1 VREGEREG
9 VREGVR
15 LGVRLGARLGV
26 REGLRLGARE
36 GVRLGWFVVVVGD
49 LDGPR
54 EGERE
59 GERLGFRDGVR
70 DGEREGDVLVG
81 DFVGIVGED
90 VTGGTHTHTVDM
102 LVLQNS
108 LTPAIQYPLD
118 ASFLSPAMPK
128 MLLPPYVQLEHV
140 APV

>member
-1 VREGEREG
+1 MRDARDARRNTAHATSTATATATTTATTATAG
-9 VREGVR
+9 
-15 LGVRLGARLGV
+15 LAAALLIGARARVGGA
-26 REGLRLGARE
+26 EGPA
-36 GVRLGWFVVVVGD
+36 
-49 LDGPR
+49 
-54 EGERE
+54 
-59 GERLGFRDGVR
+59 
-70 DGEREGDVLVG
+70 
-81 DFVGIVGED
+81 VGEA
-90 VTGGTHTHTVDM
+90 VYANSGVEGTHTHTVDM